1 MSQLKRP
8 LTLQT
13 TFGFYEVNELIGQK
27 GGAGKVFGGVSD
39 EGLPVAVK
47 VLSEQASRDKRRRFK
62 NEIAFFAKKKHPNI
76 VTVIDHGFAKSDT
89 VAGPFYVMSRYG
101 SNLREL
107 MRSGMEPGQA
117 LKLFSQILD
126 GVEAAHLQGVIHR
139 DLKPENVLYDPAT
152 GIVAIAD
159 FGIAHFTED
168 LLITTVK
175 TGPADRFANFQ
186 YAAPEQ
192 RRAGAQITETA
203 DIFALGLILN
213 ELFTSVV
220 PHGSEYARISAFSAE
235 HAYLDNVVASMIRQ
249 ESKARPASVSE
260 VKSLIMKYQAEAVSL
275 QRLKQI
281 QWSGY

>member
-13 TFGFYEVNELIGQK
+13 TFGFYEVNELIGQ

-39 EGLPVAVK
+39 QGLPVAVK

-62 NEIAFFAKKKHPNI
+62 NEIAFLANNKHPNI

-175 TGPADRFANFQ
+175 TGPADRLANFQ

-203 DIFALGLILN
+203 
-213 ELFTSVV
+213 T
-220 PHGSEYARISAFSAE
+220 
-235 HAYLDNVVASMIRQ
+235 YL
-249 ESKARPASVSE
+249 
-260 VKSLIMKYQAEAVSL
+260 
-275 QRLKQI
+275 RLV
-281 QWSGY
+281 